1 MTKEQPITYY
11 TKNSLGE
18 LFKYIPTTTRSGV
31 PCHRVVYDGRWILN
45 ISKMSPEKIA
55 RFGEVQITEEEY
67 EDLLLIEELK
77 K

>member
-11 TKNSLGE
+11 TKNSFGE
-18 LFKYIPTTTRSGV
+18 IYKYIPTTTRLGV
-31 PCHRVVYDGRWILN
+31 PCHKVTCNGRWILN

-67 EDLLLIEELK
+67 EDLLFIEELK